1 MDLRERLAIG
11 RKALV
16 QFWRAMN
23 ELPLASAE
31 ARERMVTE
39 AGLALRALGAV
50 TRDAQPVNDAER
62 ELWLEFSAEVERAV
76 AVFASR
82 TRDAAPSKDA
92 AN

>member
-39 AGLALRALGAV
+39 AELALRALRAV
-50 TRDAQPVNDAER
+50 ARDAQPANNAER

-76 AVFASR
+76 AAFESR
-82 TRDAAPSKDA
+82 SSGREGE

>member
-1 MDLRERLAIG
+1 MDVRERLAIG

-39 AGLALRALGAV
+39 ADLALSALRAVA
-50 TRDAQPVNDAER
+50 RDAQPANNAER

-76 AVFASR
+76 TAFESR
-82 TRDAAPSKDA
+82 RRDAAPSDDA
-92 AN
+92 VN

>member
-23 ELPLASAE
+23 DLPLASAE
-31 ARERMVTE
+31 ARERMATE
-39 AGLALRALGAV
+39 ADLALRALRTVA
-50 TRDAQPVNDAER
+50 RDAQPANDVER
-62 ELWLEFSAEVERAV
+62 ELWLEFNAEVDRAV
-76 AVFASR
+76 AAFESR
-82 TRDAAPSKDA
+82 RSGGEAE